1 MTENDVMTDSEIEAT
16 FQRLVDVTMKIA
28 DMIDNSDTLSS

>member
-28 DMIDNSDTLSS
+28 DMIDNSDTLSP